1 MQLFCLLVPNTYSIA
16 HTYLHVLFFIQS
28 FPHFVSIEVVIF
40 FIQAYLMVFVSG
52 TRLCARIFSQVF
64 LWKIFFGFFN
74 FFFFWDYRIFPTEYT
89 LSSKTLSIYLRL
101 FQWWGIRLIKLIF
114 FSFCGFPSC
123 FWEVIYRKNNCNL
136 RVEIYIAHG
145 GVYIYNNND
154 NNIINDRFSQPLIFQ
169 RSTLFSL
176 QTT

>member
-1 MQLFCLLVPNTYSIA
+1 MNAAFLLTRFEYLLYSTYIF
-16 HTYLHVLFFIQS
+16 TCTFFIQS

-114 FSFCGFPSC
+114 FFLFAVFHHVFGRSFIARII
-123 FWEVIYRKNNCNL
+123 VIYESKY
-136 RVEIYIAHG
+136 IYCTWWC
-145 GVYIYNNND
+145 VYI
-154 NNIINDRFSQPLIFQ
+154 QK
-169 RSTLFSL
+169 
-176 QTT
+176 